1 MNRILFKVDWG
12 LTGAAIFLMA
22 ISLITLASNPERE
35 LFWRQSIWVVLAL
48 ILIFGLPLI
57 NLRAIFH
64 YRWLILGIYFFVLFL
79 LILTFFFAS
88 PVGGARSWLQVG
100 QVQIQAS
107 EFMKAAL
114 IILLSSF
121 FALRHVSIAQ
131 LRVIVVSFLYF
142 FIPTVLV
149 LLQPDLGTSLV
160 LFGIWFGYLLV
171 SELPLRHIIVAILL
185 FALIGVLAWNF
196 GFAPYQK
203 DRIAALFSPE
213 TDPLGVNYSVLQS
226 KIAIGS
232 AGLFGKGFGQGTQV
246 QLGFLPAAHTDFVFS
261 AFVEEWGLLGGF
273 FVIAAFLY
281 LVYRILRLGMRSY
294 NNFAKFISL
303 GTAITLFI
311 HFSINLGSALGLLPV
326 VGISLPFVSYG
337 GSHLLTMAALLGI
350 IAGVHER
357 QIRTI

>member
-1 MNRILFKVDWG
+1 MKRALRTDWG
-12 LTGAAIFLMA
+12 LAGAAILLMA
-22 ISLITLASNPERE
+22 VGLVTLASNPASE
-35 LFWRQSIWVVLAL
+35 LFWRQLIWVLLAL

-79 LILTFFFAS
+79 LVVTYFFAPPIS
-88 PVGGARSWLQVG
+88 GVRSWLQVG
-100 QVQIQAS
+100 SVQIQAS

-121 FALRHVSIAQ
+121 FALRHVAIREP
-131 LRVIVVSFLYF
+131 RVIAVSFLYF
-142 FIPTVLV
+142 FIPTIFV

-171 SELPLRHIIVAILL
+171 SELPLRYIAIALL
-185 FALIGVLAWNF
+185 IFTLIGILTWNF
-196 GFAPYQK
+196 GLADYQK
-203 DRIAALFSPE
+203 GRIAGLFSPE

-261 AFVEEWGLLGGF
+261 AFVEEWGLLGGLL
-273 FVIAAFLY
+273 VIFAFLY
-281 LVYRILRLGMRSY
+281 LIYRILQLGLGSY

-303 GTAITLFI
+303 GTAIALFI
-311 HFSINLGSALGLLPV
+311 HFTVNLGSALGLLPV
-326 VGISLPFVSYG
+326 IGISLPLISYG
-337 GSHLLTMAALLGI
+337 GSNLLTTAALLGI

-357 QIRTI
+357 RSSRL